1 MGVRLNDSANG
12 RIVES
17 KAFSNGIKKAPV
29 ERVCKCLI
37 FKLWAQLGLNQRPP
51 DYEKPKF
58 SYYLVSSLYN
68 SLKNKQLII
77 LTFIFFC
84 NLLHTFLRYVS
95 A

>member
-51 DYEKPKF
+51 DYESGAANQLSYGPCFLPKF
-58 SYYLVSSLYN
+58 Y
-68 SLKNKQLII
+68 
-77 LTFIFFC
+77 IFAKRVQ
-84 NLLHTFLRYVS
+84 N
-95 A
+95 